1 VALRFAIQTPM
12 TPGAIGVV
20 ALCSEDLDTDLAPLG
35 LSVRVGQ
42 VRLCDLL
49 GVDRGL
55 VARWS
60 PTRAELTPHGG
71 VRVVRSLAEALRARG
86 VTESALDPREAYPEA
101 ESLIEARA
109 LVALSM
115 APSER
120 AIDLLL
126 DQPRRW
132 AGVDEGVSGEC
143 LAPNASLRHLLSPP
157 LVVIAGPPN
166 IGKSTLVNE
175 LSGRRVS
182 IVADES
188 GTTRDHVGVT
198 LELDGLTVR
207 CLDLPGLEE
216 GASGPDAH
224 AQTLSRRVLRG
235 ADLVLLCGSGGA
247 PPPDPA
253 RLGIEAARTRRV
265 QLRADLGETGWE
277 ADLRVSALKR
287 EGLEEMAWAVR
298 GALVPDAAIEDPRPW
313 RFWEASPGGEG
324 RS

>member
-1 VALRFAIQTPM
+1 MRFAIQTPLA
-12 TPGAIGVV
+12 PGAIGVV
-20 ALCSEDLDTDLAPLG
+20 ALCGEDLDADLASLG
-35 LSVRVGQ
+35 LSTPVGRVRH
-42 VRLCDLL
+42 CDLL

-60 PTRAELTPHGG
+60 PTRADLTPHGG
-71 VRVVRSLAEALRARG
+71 VRLMRTLAEALRARG
-86 VTESALDPREAYPEA
+86 VIEATLDPREAYPEA
-101 ESLIEARA
+101 GSLIEARA
-109 LVALSM
+109 LAALSM

-132 AGVDEGVSGEC
+132 SGVDEGVGEER
-143 LAPNASLRHLLSPP
+143 LAPHAALRHLLHPP
-157 LVVIAGPPN
+157 LVVIAGAPN

-182 IVADES
+182 VVADES

-216 GASGPDAH
+216 GSTGPDAR
-224 AQTLSRRVLRG
+224 AQALARDVLRVS
-235 ADLVLLCGSGGA
+235 DLVLLCGSGET
-247 PPPDPA
+247 PPPDPED
-253 RLGIEAARTRRV
+253 LGIGGRLTRRV
-265 QLRADLGETGWE
+265 QLRSDLGESRWE
-277 ADLRVSALKR
+277 ADVRVSALAR
-287 EGLEEMAWAVR
+287 EGLEGLARAIR
-298 GALVPDAAIEDPRPW
+298 GALVPDRALADPRAW